1 MGISSAVGLGS
12 KKLVQTSTEQ
22 AILRNIQALE
32 EELQEEAGL
41 SRREEIV
48 DQINDLK
55 SGIASVGSNLPF
67 LEKQEMANAAIELK
81 KENTFLRTKLQ
92 SALRGKAIAGN
103 FRQDIDKSSAAFR
116 LYSLLLNKY
125 SDLINEFEKKT
136 VGEIKAMVNADDLTV
151 QSLVQ
156 DFKKEGY
163 SFEKDYFEAAKKAF
177 AFISNEISFV
187 HVDLDI
193 NFWLS
198 PKEILNKK
206 VGDDEDLAVF
216 LCSLLC
222 ALGDKKAEVVIAE
235 LENLSTHA
243 FVATEIGGKMFLLDA
258 CQRHK
263 FEEFS
268 GEKAKA
274 LANYSFENSKIKRF
288 LYKFNFEKYE
298 QFV

>member
-32 EELQEEAGL
+32 EELQDEAGL

-67 LEKQEMANAAIELK
+67 LEKQGMANAALELK
-81 KENTFLRTKLQ
+81 KENSFLRQELQ
-92 SALRGKAIAGN
+92 KALRGKTVADG
-103 FRQDIDKSSAAFR
+103 FQQDIDKSSAAFR

-163 SFEKDYFEAAKKAF
+163 SFEKDYFEAARKAF
-177 AFISNEISFV
+177 AFISNEIIFV

-198 PKEILNKK
+198 PKEIMNKK

-235 LENLSTHA
+235 LENMSTHA
-243 FVATEIGGKMFLLDA
+243 FVATEINGKMFLLDPSQKHGFA
-258 CQRHK
+258 
-263 FEEFS
+263 EFS
-268 GEKAKA
+268 GDKASV
-274 LANYSFENSKIKRF
+274 LAQYYFGNSKIKRF
-288 LYKFNFEKYE
+288 LYRFNFEKYE